1 MGGKLV
7 FLSAVLCKWIS
18 IDRISSP
25 WEVTNT
31 FMSSLPSTAISC
43 ASFIMK
49 ALALLS
55 TLSSV
60 STVSSR
66 NCKYHQYTICLVV
79 SRFCLLGKFCTYIQ
93 KCFDLWLICWY
104 PIFPYIPYHLNISQL
119 WWNGLKYFL
128 PWPVFKPAKIPLSQQ
143 FVFYQLIRVTH
154 YGKASLVSPA

>member
-7 FLSAVLCKWIS
+7 FLPAVLCKWIS

-31 FMSSLPSTAISC
+31 FISSLPSTAISC

-66 NCKYHQYTICLVV
+66 NCKDQYTICLVV
-79 SRFCLLGKFCTYIQ
+79 SWCGLLAKFCTYIQ
-93 KCFDLWLICWY
+93 KCLDLWLICW
-104 PIFPYIPYHLNISQL
+104 NISQL

-128 PWPVFKPAKIPLSQQ
+128 LWPVFKPAKIPLSQQ
-143 FVFYQLIRVTH
+143 FVFYQSIRVTH